1 MERDFVTLLEGGCQ
15 VPIGINARLEGDQ
28 IHINA
33 IVGLPDGSE
42 VLQKSLSVQKCEFAN
57 VGKELARE
65 FIAKG
70 AKELLKRAE
79 EMANSL

>member
-15 VPIGINARLEGDQ
+15 VPIGINARLAGEE
-28 IHINA
+28 IEINA

-42 VLQKSLSVQKCEFAN
+42 VITENLTAKKSEFES

-65 FIAKG
+65 FIARG

-79 EMANSL
+79 EMANL